1 MPLAQQLLPRSAA
14 RACSVAHART
24 AAQLLSPRAR
34 ASGGGRAKMKVLLT
48 LTAVR
53 RPEARTANGLLS
65 AVRTAEAAGADG
77 ERAKLGLAGAQS
89 RERAGRSWAGRP
101 RGHGARRSSGPRRG
115 SAGRET
121 VGRSWSFVLGGR
133 AQWRKTAPRRRV
145 GASAAADRGDD
156 ARGWRRRRQSQSR
169 YAVARSAGRK
179 RALG

>member
-1 MPLAQQLLPRSAA
+1 
-14 RACSVAHART
+14 V
-24 AAQLLSPRAR
+24 
-34 ASGGGRAKMKVLLT
+34 
-48 LTAVR
+48 
-53 RPEARTANGLLS
+53 NGLLS
-65 AVRTAEAAGADG
+65 AVRTAEAEGADG

-145 GASAAADRGDD
+145 GASAAADRGDGD
-156 ARGWRRRRQSQSR
+156 RSR
-169 YAVARSAGRK
+169 EDEDIAQRKGLAAAQAVVVGEICNFA
-179 RALG
+179 ALDCFLLLPVSMCDGTMDPKAY